1 MRRSSLLALAVLPLL
16 GFDCGG
22 SDPAPAPAN
31 PYATT
36 LAVRGGVTEDLGCIV
51 VGTDWSL
58 IDNTLT
64 EFDVMLECVRGTPE
78 IGAYATIWLLERPV
92 LNTPYGWDSTGVTP
106 VWNVDSGEA
115 GRVAL
120 DVGGFPYETHS
131 AWAPWG
137 DAGLGRLHFT
147 LTSIGAQD
155 PANPGFVPLHGSLT
169 GLIPSNGV
177 EGDVTFSA
185 SF

>member
-22 SDPAPAPAN
+22 ADPAPAPN

-36 LAVRGGVTEDLGCIV
+36 LAVRGGVNEDLGCV
-51 VGTDWSL
+51 VMAADWSL
-58 IDNTLT
+58 IDPTFT
-64 EFDVMLECVRGTPE
+64 EFDVMLECVRGTLE
-78 IGAYATIWLLERPV
+78 IGAYATIFLLERPA
-92 LNTPYGWDSTGVTP
+92 LNTPYGWDSTGVSP
-106 VWNVDSGEA
+106 VWNVDSGDA
-115 GRVAL
+115 GRVVVGL
-120 DVGGFPYETHS
+120 DGFPYETHS

-137 DAGLGRLHFT
+137 DDGLGRLYFT
-147 LTSIGAQD
+147 LTSIGAPD

-169 GLIPSNGV
+169 GLIPSNDLA
-177 EGDVTFSA
+177 GDVTFSA